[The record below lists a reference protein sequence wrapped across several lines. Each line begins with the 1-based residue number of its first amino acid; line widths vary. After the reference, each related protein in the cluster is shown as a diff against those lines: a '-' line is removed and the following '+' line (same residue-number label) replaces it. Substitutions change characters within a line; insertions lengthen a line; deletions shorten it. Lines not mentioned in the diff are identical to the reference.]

1 MKTTL
6 KQFAFTATLLFTIVT
21 MFSSFKAT
29 KRNSIV
35 NGSGI
40 ADGVSFS
47 FNVVEQKDG
56 IVVGQIQF
64 GDNTYTAC
72 CARWFGNSA
81 VVFTTDG
88 HAFYVCDNKGPVT
101 DWISDPIGAD
111 CGTIVGSSDFY
122 WLHCVNTG
130 NIQVKE

>member
-1 MKTTL
+1 MKTSL
-6 KQFAFTATLLFTIVT
+6 KQFAFVVALLFAITVT
-21 MFSSFKAT
+21 SSSFTAY
-29 KRNSIV
+29 KRNSIA
-35 NGSGI
+35 NGTGL
-40 ADGVSFS
+40 ADGISFN

-56 IVVGQIQF
+56 VVVGQIQF
-64 GDNTYTAC
+64 GDHTYTAS

-88 HAFYVCDNKGPVT
+88 HAFYICDNKGPVT

-111 CGTIVGSSDFY
+111 CGTPVGSSDFY
-122 WLHCVNTG
+122 WMHCVGTG